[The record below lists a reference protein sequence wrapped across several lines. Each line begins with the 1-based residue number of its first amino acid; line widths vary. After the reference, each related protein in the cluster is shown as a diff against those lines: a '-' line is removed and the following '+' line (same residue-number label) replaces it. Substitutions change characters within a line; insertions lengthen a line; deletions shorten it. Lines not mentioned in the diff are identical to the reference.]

1 MTKPIVDIE
10 TCSNVILLIYIHT
23 YVISVKPRTEVEE
36 CFRILRDN
44 AKWTLTTLKTI
55 EDSLYAFGKLKIVNH
70 PSQSLIFDIDYS
82 DSYIENGV
90 FIEKEI
96 KEITKISYTKIC
108 LAILNSI

>member
-10 TCSNVILLIYIHT
+10 TCSNVILFIYIHT
-23 YVISVKPRTEVEE
+23 YVIAVKPRTEVEE

-44 AKWTLTTLKTI
+44 AKWTLTTLETI
-55 EDSLYAFGKLKIVNH
+55 EDSLYAFGKLKIANR

-96 KEITKISYTKIC
+96 EEITKISYTKIC
-108 LAILNSI
+108 LAVLNSI